1 MITSHGFAGMGS
13 EMIISASRR
22 TDIPAWFSEWFCN
35 RLCEGFC
42 YVRNPYSQKITRV
55 SLMREDTD
63 VIVFWT
69 KNAEPMMQRLS
80 AVDASGIPYYFQ
92 YTVTPYGSDVEPGLT
107 KRDCI
112 KNFLELSEMLGR
124 DRVLWRYDPVL
135 ITEKYSVEFHADA
148 FAKLCELFSEATCRC
163 TISFVDAYRASL
175 FRTCTFDE
183 MIRLAEIFSATA
195 KRFGLPLVSCAEEID
210 LDRFGISHASCV
222 DKEICESLCGRPLP
236 VKRDR
241 NQRTACGC
249 VESTDIGAYGTC
261 RCGCRYCYACG
272 RRTAAAHDPASPLIS
287 GWPKDNEPVFPRS
300 SGQTTLF
307 R

>member
-1 MITSHGFAGMGS
+1 MGS

-135 ITEKYSVEFHADA
+135 ITGKILGRVS
-148 FAKLCELFSEATCRC
+148 CRC
-163 TISFVDAYRASL
+163 VCKA
-175 FRTCTFDE
+175 
-183 MIRLAEIFSATA
+183 
-195 KRFGLPLVSCAEEID
+195 V
-210 LDRFGISHASCV
+210 
-222 DKEICESLCGRPLP
+222 
-236 VKRDR
+236 
-241 NQRTACGC
+241 
-249 VESTDIGAYGTC
+249 
-261 RCGCRYCYACG
+261 
-272 RRTAAAHDPASPLIS
+272 
-287 GWPKDNEPVFPRS
+287 
-300 SGQTTLF
+300 
-307 R
+307 

>member
-1 MITSHGFAGMGS
+1 
-13 EMIISASRR
+13 
-22 TDIPAWFSEWFCN
+22 
-35 RLCEGFC
+35 
-42 YVRNPYSQKITRV
+42 
-55 SLMREDTD
+55 
-63 VIVFWT
+63 
-69 KNAEPMMQRLS
+69 
-80 AVDASGIPYYFQ
+80 
-92 YTVTPYGSDVEPGLT
+92 
-107 KRDCI
+107 
-112 KNFLELSEMLGR
+112 
-124 DRVLWRYDPVL
+124 
-135 ITEKYSVEFHADA
+135 
-148 FAKLCELFSEATCRC
+148 
-163 TISFVDAYRASL
+163 
-175 FRTCTFDE
+175 

-249 VESTDIGAYGTC
+249 VESIDIGAYGTC
-261 RCGCRYCYACG
+261 MCGCRYCYACG
-272 RRTAAAHDPASPLIS
+272 RRTVAAHDPASPLIS

>member
-1 MITSHGFAGMGS
+1 MGS

-210 LDRFGISHASCV
+210 LDRFGMIETSV
-222 DKEICESLCGRPLP
+222 LP
-236 VKRDR
+236 
-241 NQRTACGC
+241 
-249 VESTDIGAYGTC
+249 
-261 RCGCRYCYACG
+261 
-272 RRTAAAHDPASPLIS
+272 AAVLRVLIS
-287 GWPKDNEPVFPRS
+287 GHTVPACADAGTVMPADAGLLRHMTPHPR
-300 SGQTTLF
+300 
-307 R
+307 